1 MLRGLKNY
9 FPGDTLD
16 KNLPANATATE
27 PTSRNCEPH
36 NAIAEPTCTTTEA
49 RVHLQPVLHGRS
61 HHSEKP
67 EYHNKE

>member
-9 FPGDTLD
+9 FPGDALD

-36 NAIAEPTCTTTEA
+36 NAIA
-49 RVHLQPVLHGRS
+49 
-61 HHSEKP
+61 
-67 EYHNKE
+67 